1 MNSAITDLA
10 LDLGRFALDN
20 ELESGRK
27 RTHPIVVLEAG
38 QARAKHAS
46 QLSQIR
52 FRSPAI
58 HPRSKRHS
66 AQSGL

>member
-27 RTHPIVVLEAG
+27 PIVVLEAG

-52 FRSPAI
+52 FRVPGI
-58 HPRSKRHS
+58 HLQSKERS
-66 AQSGL
+66 AQSGRFRT